1 MGKNLEQ
8 LLFKSKNRSS
18 AQSLKVTW
26 ITKLIVTGSD
36 LLYLIAAL
44 NRRHMQR
51 LNNAL
56 QLLYGLLTQFKVIIS
71 DSKGRSQTQELKDVA
86 AQPFLGSKIG
96 DSIDSSTVGITGG
109 KIRITG
115 GSDKSG
121 TPMRPDIHGGV
132 KKYVL
137 LSKGV
142 GMRDIK
148 EGNRIRKL
156 VRGNLITEEIYQL
169 NCMLI
174 DNNLPDIS
182 VNQDKPAK
190 DDTKQ

>member
-1 MGKNLEQ
+1 MVVHL
-8 LLFKSKNRSS
+8 
-18 AQSLKVTW
+18 W
-26 ITKLIVTGSD
+26 IKIFTK
-36 LLYLIAAL
+36 YLIK
-44 NRRHMQR
+44 QR
-51 LNNAL
+51 LNNAF
-56 QLLYGLLTQFKVIIS
+56 QLLFWILAQFKVIIS
-71 DSKGRSQTQELKDVA
+71 DAKGRSQAQEIKDVA

-115 GSDKSG
+115 GSDRSG

-148 EGNRIRKL
+148 DGNRIRKL

-174 DNNLPDIS
+174 DCNLPDLS
-182 VNQDKPAK
+182 VDQGDKLAK
-190 DDTKQ
+190 DDIKN